1 MKTRKCVVSCALHLC
16 TRACQVRCILL
27 QQFQLGITLAQSQ
40 KLASQVEELAV
51 LRQEQKTP
59 NPELFVRFI
68 TLCGLGP
75 NPPNVNTPS
84 ECDAMHLLDSVVCQH
99 FISIACAVSHVLCKV
114 IAMMTQPDHANP
126 LTPSVVTR
134 SVNQHFEHP
143 ADSSLM

>member
-84 ECDAMHLLDSVVCQH
+84 ECDAMHLPDSVVCQH
-99 FISIACAVSHVLCKV
+99 FNRVCSFSC
-114 IAMMTQPDHANP
+114 
-126 LTPSVVTR
+126 VV
-134 SVNQHFEHP
+134 
-143 ADSSLM
+143 